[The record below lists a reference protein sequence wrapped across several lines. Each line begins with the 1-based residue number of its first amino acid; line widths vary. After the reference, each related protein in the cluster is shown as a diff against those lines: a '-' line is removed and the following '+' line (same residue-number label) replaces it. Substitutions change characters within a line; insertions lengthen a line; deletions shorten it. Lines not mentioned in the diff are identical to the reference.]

1 MTPLSCPAVGDDRG
15 DEGMRSRSEQA
26 IGDLAQALLENPVLN
41 QAISAAFG
49 ARDKALEAQQAAMGA
64 LNLPSAS
71 EVERLERRLRSLS
84 ERLEAVEEQVDRVGR
99 DVAARRPAP
108 ASAAKRPGSGAA
120 TSPALIRSRIV
131 SAACA
136 ASTTSR
142 APSGSPVHV

>member
-1 MTPLSCPAVGDDRG
+1 MIQLSCPAVGE

-26 IGDLAQALLENPVLN
+26 IGDLAQALLENPVFN

-99 DVAARRPAP
+99 DVATIRRQLAGDVDVAADQARLRVEE
-108 ASAAKRPGSGAA
+108 
-120 TSPALIRSRIV
+120 T
-131 SAACA
+131 
-136 ASTTSR
+136 
-142 APSGSPVHV
+142 